1 MNKIYVYKITN
12 NLNGK
17 YYIGVHKHVKGKDTY
32 MGSGT
37 RIKAAIKK
45 YGVENF
51 TKEILKE
58 FKTYDEALAY
68 EKELVSLIT
77 IKDPLC
83 YNLVVGG
90 GSTEGYKFSEQS
102 KKIMSNKA
110 KALWNDDKRAAMSK
124 IHKGKKISIEQIE
137 AHSKAISGVNHHYYG
152 KKRDFETIKKISDK
166 LKGTRLSEETKKKI
180 SESTKGEKN
189 GMYGKTHSAEVKA
202 RLRDINLG
210 SHKPPISSAHKEALR
225 TSKKN
230 YLAKLSKEEKS
241 IIARKGHETRR
252 KKLEL
257 NGN

>member
-1 MNKIYVYKITN
+1 MNSIYVYKVTN
-12 NLNGK
+12 KFTGQ

-32 MGSGT
+32 MGSGS
-37 RIKAAIKK
+37 RIKKALNK
-45 YGVENF
+45 YGVESF
-51 TKEILKE
+51 TKEILKY
-58 FKTYDEALAY
+58 FDNYNDALLY
-68 EKELVSLIT
+68 ERELVSIIT
-77 IKDPLC
+77 IEDPLC

-90 GSTEGYKFSEQS
+90 GSTEGYKFNEES

-110 KALWNDDKRAAMSK
+110 KSLWNDDKRAAMSK

-137 AHSKAISGVNHHYYG
+137 AHSKAMSGKTHHYYG
-152 KKRDFETIKKISDK
+152 KKRDSVTIKKISDK
-166 LKGTRLSEETKKKI
+166 LKGCKLSEETKNKI

-189 GMYGKTHSAEVKA
+189 GMYGKTHSVEVKA

-210 SHKPPISSAHKEALR
+210 KRKSPMSSENKEALR
-225 TSKKN
+225 ISKKN
-230 YLAKLSKEEKS
+230 YLANLTKEERS